1 MIGIYK
7 ITNLINNKC
16 YIGQSVHIERRWT
29 EHCFPSK
36 TSKISLAIQEFG
48 KENFNFEILEECSIQ
63 ELDKK
68 EAYWI
73 QYYNSLTPN
82 GYNVVDNTNSEITHY
97 NFYDKEIIDNII
109 NDILNTSLSFLDI
122 SKKYNIN
129 ISNISRINN
138 GETHFRENLS
148 YPLRQTKKEHYCKK
162 CGKELKSYY
171 ATYCRECYK
180 EELKEEVLISR
191 EELKNLIR
199 IKPFTQIGKQFN
211 VSDNAI
217 RKWCDKYN
225 LPRTKKEINS
235 YSDEEWN
242 LK

>member
-73 QYYNSLTPN
+73 QYYNSLIPN

-97 NFYDKEIIDNII
+97 NFYNKEIIDNII
-109 NDILNTSLSFLDI
+109 NDILNTSLNFLDI

-148 YPLRQTKKEHYCKK
+148 YPLRQTKKEHRCKK

-171 ATYCRECYK
+171 ATYCRECYR

-235 YSDEEWN
+235 YSDEEWS

>member
-16 YIGQSVHIERRWT
+16 YIGQSIHIERRWT

-148 YPLRQTKKEHYCKK
+148 YPLRQTKKEHCCKK